1 MSKNNFVLKFDKTIT
16 RLAGYPFGESVYME
30 QISKDIDFLSL
41 PIYIEFPP
49 QIVKA
54 ASSFTQGFFKEF
66 VAKFGY
72 NCIDNQIKIITDN
85 ESLIKSIKENLM

>member
-1 MSKNNFVLKFDKTIT
+1 MNKNNFVLKFDKTIT

-30 QISKDIDFLSL
+30 QISKDIDFSSP
-41 PIYIEFPP
+41 PIFIEFPP

-66 VAKFGY
+66 VENFGY
-72 NCIDNQIKIITDN
+72 NCIDNQIKIITAN

>member
-16 RLAGYPFGESVYME
+16 RLAGYPFGESVYIE
-30 QISKDIDFLSL
+30 QISNDIDFSAL
-41 PIYIEFPP
+41 PICIEFPP

-54 ASSFTQGFFKEF
+54 ASSFTQGFFKVF
-66 VAKFGY
+66 VEKFGY
-72 NCIDNQIKIITDN
+72 NCIGNQINIITNN